1 MSDFNNTD
9 LQSHFDENGYI
20 AINPLFSDNKI
31 EEIKIELTRYIKEVA
46 PKVPDHHVFYENKDD
61 KSTIKQLQQMF
72 TYDDYFKDLIE
83 NSSIREVAEI
93 VLREKAEPQNLQFFI
108 SIKIINGT
116 SKINENSSCVNFI
129 FCNCISLYLWSCTF
143 FNWTCF
149 R

>member
-93 VLREKAEPQNLQFFI
+93 VLREKAEPQNLQFFNKPPGI
-108 SIKIINGT
+108 G
-116 SKINENSSCVNFI
+116 
-129 FCNCISLYLWSCTF
+129 
-143 FNWTCF
+143 
-149 R
+149 